1 MTSRAVIAIVEDD
14 DALREVLCETAELA
28 GFGVQPYRDGSDCL
42 KGLANTRVDMVISD
56 LQMAPMDG
64 LGLLRE
70 LRRTQRDLPFVLMTA
85 HGTIQS
91 AIDAMR
97 LGASDYLV
105 KPFEAE
111 VLMAALDQW
120 LPERLAP
127 QGKEDMVA
135 EDPATRRV
143 LDLARRVAATDA
155 TVFITGESGAGKEVF
170 FRFIHQ
176 HSPRANKEPV
186 AINCAAIPE
195 NMLEAILFGHEKGA
209 FTGAHKSYP
218 GKFEQAQGSSLLL
231 DEVSEMSLP
240 LQAKL
245 LRVLQERV
253 VERLGGQELIK
264 LDVRVVATSNRD
276 LAAEVRAGRF
286 REDLYYRLNVF
297 PLAVPALRERP
308 ADIVPLARFLLA
320 RAAGKSNAGVP
331 VLGAGARAAL
341 VAHRWPGNVRELDN
355 VMQRALVIHSG
366 GTLQA
371 EDLMFEASIAM
382 LAVPLQA
389 RAQVE
394 VDPDDED
401 LDLEALDSLGDGL
414 RDHERR
420 LILDALAEGHGSRK
434 YTAEKLGISPRTL
447 RYKLAK
453 LRELGIEVPGQ

>member
-1 MTSRAVIAIVEDD
+1 MKNRAVIAIVEDD

-28 GFGVQPYRDGSDCL
+28 GYRVLSFVDGSDCL
-42 KGLANTRVDMVISD
+42 LGLQSAAVDLVISD

-64 LGLLRE
+64 LELLRE
-70 LRRTQRDLPFVLMTA
+70 LRRRHRDVPFVLMTA

-97 LGASDYLV
+97 LGATDYLV

-111 VLMAALDQW
+111 VLVAGLDQW
-120 LPERLAP
+120 LPAKLEAQGER
-127 QGKEDMVA
+127 DMIA
-135 EDPATRRV
+135 EDAATRRV
-143 LDLARRVAATDA
+143 IELARRVAATDA
-155 TVFITGESGAGKEVF
+155 TVFITGESGVGNEVF
-170 FRFIHQ
+170 FRFVHE
-176 HSPRANKEPV
+176 HSPRASKEPV

-253 VERLGGQELIK
+253 VERLGSHETIK
-264 LDVRVVATSNRD
+264 LDVRVMATSNRD
-276 LAAEVRAGRF
+276 LASEVRAGRF

-297 PLAVPALRERP
+297 PLAVPPLRERP

-320 RAAGKSNAGVP
+320 RAAGKTASTVP
-331 VLGAGARAAL
+331 VLNAAAAAAL
-341 VAHRWPGNVRELDN
+341 VAWRWPGNVRELDN
-355 VMQRALVIHSG
+355 VMQRALVIHNG
-366 GTLQA
+366 GTITA
-371 EDLMFEASIAM
+371 DDLMFEPAMNAPFASVTAPRESLIAESEDDDD
-382 LAVPLQA
+382 
-389 RAQVE
+389 AQ
-394 VDPDDED
+394 
-401 LDLEALDSLGDGL
+401 DSLGDGL

-420 LILDALAEGHGSRK
+420 LILDALAEGNGSRK
-434 YTAEKLGISPRTL
+434 FAAEKLGISPRTL

-453 LRELGIEVPGQ
+453 LRELGIDVPGQ

>member
-1 MTSRAVIAIVEDD
+1 MKNRAVIAIVEDD

-28 GFGVQPYRDGSDCL
+28 GYRVLSFVDGSDCL
-42 KGLANTRVDMVISD
+42 QGLQSAAVDLVISD

-64 LGLLRE
+64 LELLRE
-70 LRRTQRDLPFVLMTA
+70 LRRRHRDVPFVLMTA

-97 LGASDYLV
+97 LGATDYLV

-111 VLMAALDQW
+111 VLVAGLDQW
-120 LPERLAP
+120 LPAKLEAQGER
-127 QGKEDMVA
+127 DMIA
-135 EDPATRRV
+135 EDAATRRV
-143 LDLARRVAATDA
+143 IELARRVAATDA
-155 TVFITGESGAGKEVF
+155 TVFITGESGVGKEVF
-170 FRFIHQ
+170 FRFVHE
-176 HSPRANKEPV
+176 HSSRASKEPV

-253 VERLGGQELIK
+253 VERLGSHETIK
-264 LDVRVVATSNRD
+264 LDVRVMATSNRD
-276 LAAEVRAGRF
+276 LASEVRAGRF

-297 PLAVPALRERP
+297 PLAVPPLRERP

-320 RAAGKSNAGVP
+320 RAAGKTAAALP
-331 VLGAGARAAL
+331 VLNAAAAAAL
-341 VAHRWPGNVRELDN
+341 VAWRWPGNVRELDN
-355 VMQRALVIHSG
+355 VMQRALVIHNG
-366 GTLQA
+366 GTITA
-371 EDLMFEASIAM
+371 DDLMFEPAMKASFASVTAPRESLIA
-382 LAVPLQA
+382 
-389 RAQVE
+389 E
-394 VDPDDED
+394 SEDDED
-401 LDLEALDSLGDGL
+401 AQDSLGDGL

-420 LILDALAEGHGSRK
+420 LILDALAEGNGSRK
-434 YTAEKLGISPRTL
+434 FAAEKLGISPRTL

-453 LRELGIEVPGQ
+453 LRELGIDVPGQ

>member
-1 MTSRAVIAIVEDD
+1 MKNRAVIAIVEDD

-28 GFGVQPYRDGSDCL
+28 GYRVLSFVDGSDCL
-42 KGLANTRVDMVISD
+42 QGLQSAAVDLVISD

-64 LGLLRE
+64 LELLRE
-70 LRRTQRDLPFVLMTA
+70 LRRRHRDVPFVLMTA

-97 LGASDYLV
+97 LGATDYLV

-111 VLMAALDQW
+111 VLVAGLDQW
-120 LPERLAP
+120 LPAKLEAQSER
-127 QGKEDMVA
+127 GMIA
-135 EDPATRRV
+135 EDAATRRV
-143 LDLARRVAATDA
+143 IELARRVAATDA
-155 TVFITGESGAGKEVF
+155 TVFITGESGVGKEVF
-170 FRFIHQ
+170 FRFVHE
-176 HSPRANKEPV
+176 HSSRASKEPV

-253 VERLGGQELIK
+253 VERLGSHETIK
-264 LDVRVVATSNRD
+264 LDVRVMATSNRD
-276 LAAEVRAGRF
+276 LASEVRAGRF

-297 PLAVPALRERP
+297 PLAVPPLRERP

-320 RAAGKSNAGVP
+320 RAAGKTAAALP
-331 VLGAGARAAL
+331 VLNAAAAAAL
-341 VAHRWPGNVRELDN
+341 VAWRWPGNVRELDN
-355 VMQRALVIHSG
+355 VMQRALVIHNG
-366 GTLQA
+366 GTVTA
-371 EDLMFEASIAM
+371 DDLMFEPAMKAPFASAPAPREPLIA
-382 LAVPLQA
+382 
-389 RAQVE
+389 E
-394 VDPDDED
+394 SEDDED
-401 LDLEALDSLGDGL
+401 AQDSLGDGL

-420 LILDALAEGHGSRK
+420 LILDALAEGNGSRK
-434 YTAEKLGISPRTL
+434 FAAEKLGISPRTL

-453 LRELGIEVPGQ
+453 LRELGIDVPGQ

>member
-1 MTSRAVIAIVEDD
+1 MKNRAVIAIVEDD

-28 GFGVQPYRDGSDCL
+28 GYRVLSFVDGSDCL
-42 KGLANTRVDMVISD
+42 QGLQSAAVDLVISD

-64 LGLLRE
+64 LELLRE
-70 LRRTQRDLPFVLMTA
+70 LRRRHRDVPFVLMTA

-97 LGASDYLV
+97 LGATDYLV

-111 VLMAALDQW
+111 VLVAGLDQW
-120 LPERLAP
+120 LPAKLEAQGER
-127 QGKEDMVA
+127 DMIA
-135 EDPATRRV
+135 EDAATRRV
-143 LDLARRVAATDA
+143 IELARRVAATDA
-155 TVFITGESGAGKEVF
+155 TVFITGESGVGKEVF
-170 FRFIHQ
+170 FRFVHE
-176 HSPRANKEPV
+176 HSSRASKEPV

-253 VERLGGQELIK
+253 VERLGSHETIK
-264 LDVRVVATSNRD
+264 LDVRVMATSNRD
-276 LAAEVRAGRF
+276 LASEVRAGRF

-297 PLAVPALRERP
+297 PLAVPPLRERP

-320 RAAGKSNAGVP
+320 RAAGKTAAALP
-331 VLGAGARAAL
+331 VLNAAAAAAL
-341 VAHRWPGNVRELDN
+341 VAWRWPGNVRELDN
-355 VMQRALVIHSG
+355 VMQRALVIHNG
-366 GTLQA
+366 GTVTA
-371 EDLMFEASIAM
+371 DDLMFEPAMKAPFASVAAPRESFIA
-382 LAVPLQA
+382 
-389 RAQVE
+389 E
-394 VDPDDED
+394 SEDDED
-401 LDLEALDSLGDGL
+401 AQDSLGDGL

-420 LILDALAEGHGSRK
+420 LILDALAEGNGSRK
-434 YTAEKLGISPRTL
+434 FAAEKLGISPRTL

-453 LRELGIEVPGQ
+453 LRELGIDVPGQ

>member
-1 MTSRAVIAIVEDD
+1 MNNRPVIAIVEDD
-14 DALREVLCETAELA
+14 DALREALCETAELA
-28 GFGVQPYRDGSDCL
+28 GLRVLAFQDGTECL
-42 KGLANTRVDMVISD
+42 RGLENTVVDLVISD

-64 LGLLRE
+64 LTLLRE
-70 LRRTQRDLPFVLMTA
+70 LRRRQRTLPFVLMTA

-97 LGASDYLV
+97 LGATDYLV

-111 VLMAALDQW
+111 VLFAGLDQW
-120 LPERLAP
+120 LPKPVAVLGERDMLA
-127 QGKEDMVA
+127 A
-135 EDPATRRV
+135 DPLTLRV
-143 LDLARRVAATDA
+143 LELARRVAATDA
-155 TVFITGESGAGKEVF
+155 TVLITGESGVGKEVF

-176 HSPRANKEPV
+176 HSSRAAREPI

-209 FTGAHKSYP
+209 FTGAYKAYP

-276 LAAEVRAGRF
+276 LISEVRAGRF

-297 PLAVPALRERP
+297 PLVVPPLRERP

-320 RAAGKSNAGVP
+320 RTAAQSQMPAPN
-331 VLGAGARAAL
+331 LSAGAAAAL
-341 VAHRWPGNVRELDN
+341 TAWRWPGNVRELDN
-355 VMQRALVIHSG
+355 IMQRALVIHSG
-366 GTLQA
+366 ATVEAQDLLFEPGVMAHHLPVGSTTEEVTTL
-371 EDLMFEASIAM
+371 DEA
-382 LAVPLQA
+382 Q
-389 RAQVE
+389 
-394 VDPDDED
+394 
-401 LDLEALDSLGDGL
+401 DSLGDGL

-420 LILDALAEGHGSRK
+420 LILDALEEGHGSRK
-434 YTAEKLGISPRTL
+434 YVAEKLGISPRTL

-453 LRELGIEVPGQ
+453 LRESGVEVPGQ